1 MMTDPSA
8 PTPAG
13 SIVEPLYD
21 FFITLHPLPAP
32 PHGAD
37 AGAGSGGSSGSPTT
51 ADSSGNSSVDP
62 SIHSFVQSFV
72 DARGR
77 WPVLSV
83 PRPLPSAPMAVGFDD
98 AIDRLSAI
106 ERLYAEPDGSIVW
119 TSPREGLRWQVD
131 GNLFERDGRVL
142 LVDLKGTCPPAEFD
156 RLLAVFDWPGQG
168 VMMELVQAG
177 VFLDERTFRRHA
189 RARGPREDGET
200 LRPG

>member
-1 MMTDPSA
+1 MMTDPA
-8 PTPAG
+8 DPAPAG
-13 SIVEPLYD
+13 SVVEPLYD

-32 PHGAD
+32 PQGPD
-37 AGAGSGGSSGSPTT
+37 AGPVSGGSPAAAAPSGK
-51 ADSSGNSSVDP
+51 SSGDASL
-62 SIHSFVQSFV
+62 HAFV

-83 PRPLPSAPMAVGFDD
+83 PRPLPSTPMAVGFDD
-98 AIDRLSAI
+98 AIERLSAI

-119 TSPREGLRWQVD
+119 TSPREGLHWQVD

-156 RLLAVFDWPGQG
+156 RLLAVFGWPRQG
-168 VMMELVQAG
+168 VMMELLQAG
-177 VFLDERTFRRHA
+177 VFLDEGTFRRHA
-189 RARGPREDGET
+189 RARGSREDGET

>member
-1 MMTDPSA
+1 
-8 PTPAG
+8 
-13 SIVEPLYD
+13 
-21 FFITLHPLPAP
+21 
-32 PHGAD
+32 
-37 AGAGSGGSSGSPTT
+37 
-51 ADSSGNSSVDP
+51 
-62 SIHSFVQSFV
+62 
-72 DARGR
+72 
-77 WPVLSV
+77 
-83 PRPLPSAPMAVGFDD
+83 MAVGFDD

-177 VFLDERTFRRHA
+177 VFLDEATFRRHA
-189 RARGPREDGET
+189 RARGSREDGET